1 MLLALTLARLRLKA
15 WSATPL
21 PLPTPRRGAFSP
33 RLSLLSAFLCER
45 RIRPNPGSAAGATEA
60 LAMKSVFLRNAIVL
74 GMLSAIGPFA
84 IDMYLPAF
92 PAIARELQADVSA
105 VQMSL
110 MSFFLAVALCQVVY
124 GPISDRVGRKPPL
137 YVGLTLF
144 ILGAIGCSFARSPE
158 ALIGFRFLQGV
169 GACASMVIPRAI
181 IRDLHTGAEAAR
193 LMATTMLV
201 FSVSPILAPLA
212 GSTLTE
218 FFSWRIIFWAIAA
231 IGLGGLLVVAFLL
244 PETRAA
250 DPGDRGRAPVL
261 ATYRDL
267 LKDRHFLGLVFIG
280 GLSQASFFSYLAGSS
295 VVFIEHFG
303 LTPSGYSLVFASN
316 AVAFIGSAQFNSTFM
331 RRFGAER
338 VVRTA
343 LTGFAALTSLLFG
356 LTAAGVDNAFILWG
370 LLFVSFG
377 CLGFVIPSTAVLAL
391 ENHGPVAGTA
401 SALMGTLQLS
411 TGAVMI
417 VLVSAFFDGTSL
429 SMVSAIMACG
439 LMAFALSRRTLRPAQ
454 VYP

>member
-1 MLLALTLARLRLKA
+1 MR
-15 WSATPL
+15 SA
-21 PLPTPRRGAFSP
+21 
-33 RLSLLSAFLCER
+33 
-45 RIRPNPGSAAGATEA
+45 
-60 LAMKSVFLRNAIVL
+60 FLRNAVVL
-74 GMLSAIGPFA
+74 GMLSAVGPFA

-105 VQMSL
+105 IQMSL
-110 MSFFLAVALCQVVY
+110 MSFFVAVALCQVIY

-137 YVGLTLF
+137 YVGLSLF
-144 ILGAIGCSFARSPE
+144 ILGAIGCSFAQSPE
-158 ALIGFRFLQGV
+158 ALIAFRFLQGV

-212 GSTLTE
+212 GSALAE

-244 PETRAA
+244 PETRSA
-250 DPGDRGRAPVL
+250 DQGAGAKPRVL
-261 ATYRDL
+261 ATYKSL

-280 GLSQASFFSYLAGSS
+280 GLGQASFFSYLAGSS

-303 LTPSGYSLVFASN
+303 LSPSGYSMVFASN
-316 AVAFIGSAQFNSTFM
+316 AIAFIGSAQFNSTLM

-343 LTGFAALTSLLFG
+343 LTGFASLTMLLFL
-356 LTAAGVDNAFILWG
+356 LTLAGVDNPYVLWG

-401 SALMGTLQLS
+401 SSLMGTLQLS
-411 TGAVMI
+411 TGALMI

-439 LMAFALSRRTLRPAQ
+439 LTAFTLSRVALRPAR

>member
-1 MLLALTLARLRLKA
+1 
-15 WSATPL
+15 
-21 PLPTPRRGAFSP
+21 
-33 RLSLLSAFLCER
+33 
-45 RIRPNPGSAAGATEA
+45 
-60 LAMKSVFLRNAIVL
+60 MKSVFLRNALVL

-84 IDMYLPAF
+84 IDTYLPAF
-92 PAIARELQADVSA
+92 PAIARDLRVDVSA

-110 MSFFLAVALCQVVY
+110 MSFFVAVALCQVVY
-124 GPISDRVGRKPPL
+124 GPVSDRVGRKPPL
-137 YVGLTLF
+137 YFGLGLF
-144 ILGAIGCSFARSPE
+144 ILGAIGCSFAQSAE
-158 ALIGFRFLQGV
+158 ALIAFRFLQGV

-181 IRDLHTGAEAAR
+181 IRDLHTGVEAAR

-212 GSTLTE
+212 GSTLSE
-218 FFSWRIIFWAIAA
+218 LFGWRVIFWAIAV
-231 IGLGGLLVVAFLL
+231 IGLGGFLVVAFLL
-244 PETRAA
+244 PETREAEPGEAA
-250 DPGDRGRAPVL
+250 NARVL
-261 ATYRDL
+261 GTYRSL
-267 LKDRHFLGLVFIG
+267 LGDRHFLGLVFIG
-280 GLSQASFFSYLAGSS
+280 GLGQASFFSYLAGSS

-303 LTPSGYSLVFASN
+303 LTPSGYSMVFASN
-316 AVAFIGSAQFNSTFM
+316 AIAFIGSAQFNSTLM

-343 LTGFAALTSLLFG
+343 ISGFAVLTTLLFL
-356 LTAAGVDNAFILWG
+356 LTLAGVDNAVVLWG
-370 LLFVSFG
+370 MLFVSFG

-411 TGAVMI
+411 TGALMI

-429 SMVSAIMACG
+429 SMVSAIMVSG
-439 LMAFALSRRTLRPAQ
+439 LTAFALSWRTLRPAR

>member
-1 MLLALTLARLRLKA
+1 
-15 WSATPL
+15 
-21 PLPTPRRGAFSP
+21 
-33 RLSLLSAFLCER
+33 
-45 RIRPNPGSAAGATEA
+45 
-60 LAMKSVFLRNAIVL
+60 MKSVFLRNALVL

-92 PAIARELQADVSA
+92 PAIARELQVDVSA

-110 MSFFLAVALCQVVY
+110 MSFFVAVALCQVVY

-137 YVGLTLF
+137 FFGLGLF
-144 ILGAIGCSFARSPE
+144 ILGAIGCTFAQSAE
-158 ALIGFRFLQGV
+158 ALIAFRFLQGV
-169 GACASMVIPRAI
+169 GACASMVMPRAI

-212 GSTLTE
+212 GSALSE
-218 FFSWRIIFWAIAA
+218 FFNWRIIFWAIAA

-244 PETRAA
+244 PETHTS
-250 DPGDRGRAPVL
+250 DPGKRGLGHVFG
-261 ATYRDL
+261 TYKSL
-267 LKDRHFLGLVFIG
+267 LKDRHFLGLAFIG

-295 VVFIEHFG
+295 VIFIEHFG

-316 AVAFIGSAQFNSTFM
+316 AIAFIGSAQFNSFFM

-338 VVRTA
+338 VVRIA
-343 LTGFAALTSLLFG
+343 ITGFACLTLILFLLTVG
-356 LTAAGVDNAFILWG
+356 GVDNAFVLWG

-391 ENHGPVAGTA
+391 ENHGPIAGTA

-417 VLVSAFFDGTSL
+417 VLVSAFYDGTSL
-429 SMVSAIMACG
+429 SMVGAIAACG
-439 LMAFALSRRTLRPAQ
+439 LMAFALSRRTLKPAQ
-454 VYP
+454 VFP